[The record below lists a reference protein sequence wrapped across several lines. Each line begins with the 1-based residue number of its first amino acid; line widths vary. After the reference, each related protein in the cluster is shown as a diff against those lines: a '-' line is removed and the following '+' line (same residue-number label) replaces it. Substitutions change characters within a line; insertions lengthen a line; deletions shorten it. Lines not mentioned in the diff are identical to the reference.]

1 MAKILK
7 KKFFEVEIP
16 LIEDKFEAYAN
27 SIEELQNKI
36 VKLDITRQL
45 KGKSVDLVL
54 KVVLKE
60 GKLSTFPKKLTLLPS
75 FIQHMMHAGVSYIE
89 DSFITETQDY
99 HVTIKPF
106 LITRKKVSRSVR
118 RTLRNSAKNWL
129 IDYLKTKTADEI
141 FQEVLSNQLQKP
153 LSIKLKKIYPLAVC
167 EIRILEITKPIAGKP
182 ELKSIGEIEIKKQVS
197 DEGKQISEEISENV
211 DIEPEESKAKPKAKK
226 SSKKAETEIKEEN

>member
-60 GKLSTFPKKLTLLPS
+60 GKLSTFPKKL
-75 FIQHMMHAGVSYIE
+75 
-89 DSFITETQDY
+89 
-99 HVTIKPF
+99 
-106 LITRKKVSRSVR
+106 
-118 RTLRNSAKNWL
+118 
-129 IDYLKTKTADEI
+129 
-141 FQEVLSNQLQKP
+141 
-153 LSIKLKKIYPLAVC
+153 C
-167 EIRILEITKPIAGKP
+167 
-182 ELKSIGEIEIKKQVS
+182 
-197 DEGKQISEEISENV
+197 
-211 DIEPEESKAKPKAKK
+211 
-226 SSKKAETEIKEEN
+226 